1 MGAGGG
7 GVVVAGVGVGLSV
20 YNKLIGRNPSIT
32 WFLLAAFDCR
42 QQPYLAGCNFSVE
55 KVEPAF

>member
-7 GVVVAGVGVGLSV
+7 GVVVAGVGASLSV
-20 YNKLIGRNPSIT
+20 YNKLIESNPSNT

-55 KVEPAF
+55 KIEPTF